1 MVAPSPI
8 SCAPVEAPI
17 PMRPRA
23 PTTLAV
29 STPGATL
36 RDVVALT
43 KPRLTSLV
51 LCTATGGIGLAGG
64 QILSA
69 RTALTLVGT
78 TLAVAGAHTLN
89 CWLERDLDG
98 FMERTKLRP
107 LPAGRFDPRVAL
119 VLGLVYSAVSVPVLF
134 LGVNALTGLLGAV
147 ALASYVLVY
156 TPMKT
161 RTPAALYVGAIPGAL
176 PPLMGWTS
184 VTNKLETAGVVLFAI
199 LFVWQL
205 PHFLAIA
212 INRKEDYARA
222 GVKTL
227 PSVRGDA
234 VASRHIA
241 LWVAA
246 LVPITLALVPLGVAH
261 GLYLAAALALGA
273 MFFGVSARGLT
284 GNTDKA
290 WARRVFL
297 TSLVHLT
304 GLFVALMADAR

>member
-1 MVAPSPI
+1 
-8 SCAPVEAPI
+8 
-17 PMRPRA
+17 MRPRA
-23 PTTLAV
+23 PTTLAA

-51 LCTATGGIGLAGG
+51 LCTTTGGIGLAGG
-64 QILSA
+64 HILSA
-69 RTALTLVGT
+69 RTALTLLGT

-119 VLGLVYSAVSVPVLF
+119 VLGLVYSAVSVPVLV
-134 LGVNALTGLLGAV
+134 LGVNALTGLLGAI

-161 RTPAALYVGAIPGAL
+161 RSPAALYVGAIPGAL

-212 INRKEDYARA
+212 INRKDDYARA

-261 GLYLAAALALGA
+261 GLYLVSALALGA

-284 GNTDKA
+284 GNTDKP
-290 WARRVFL
+290 WARKVFL
-297 TSLVHLT
+297 ASLVHLT